1 MSVRKPLGQVDRAF
15 SEKAKI
21 FDSEEQLIEAR
32 QIVEE
37 IGKELEPKH
46 PLGWQNGQLLVTF
59 EHGCPNNI
67 LPIFYKRGG
76 TYRRKEWRPLFPR

>member
-1 MSVRKPLGQVDRAF
+1 MRDS
-15 SEKAKI
+15 SEGGILYAPGCGRCRPR
-21 FDSEEQLIEAR
+21 EAR